1 MTEAEAQLRKGLDL
15 LANLP
20 DGNERQEHELT
31 LQIALGT
38 ALMATQ
44 GFAGPALAQTLSQAR
59 RLCEQLDRPSQ
70 LASLLSEES
79 HHHLMQA
86 ELALACQES
95 KELLDL
101 REARNDPALKFQGC
115 LCSTTSWFHVGNF
128 AAARAYAEQALALY
142 DPAHPRLWPADPQ
155 ILAIT
160 FSFLPLFYPGYLDQ
174 ARLLRDK
181 ALAQARR
188 RTHAF
193 TLAVGARLLCVAPGH
208 HGYQRACDLVGR

>member
-79 HHHLMQA
+79 HYHLMQA

-128 AAARAYAEQALALY
+128 AAPRLCGTGTRTLRSRASPALA
-142 DPAHPRLWPADPQ
+142 R
-155 ILAIT
+155 
-160 FSFLPLFYPGYLDQ
+160 
-174 ARLLRDK
+174 
-181 ALAQARR
+181 
-188 RTHAF
+188 
-193 TLAVGARLLCVAPGH
+193 
-208 HGYQRACDLVGR
+208 